1 MHFSSMS
8 LRSPACLRFAAVLH
22 MLCMLNTGRF
32 DNARALYAL
41 RQQPLPDVALRSQSE
56 MHEMLGKLLLNHA
69 LEGDANA

>member
-1 MHFSSMS
+1 
-8 LRSPACLRFAAVLH
+8 